1 MPEFKE
7 LPTPTYS
14 YEVST
19 LRGYY
24 EKAMASVSNE
34 LLRLGLTNFERAQIL
49 ATQAEIKR
57 ILKEL
62 DGQAADWATLNI
74 EKSATDGVVRSL
86 VALGLAE
93 TAQEAVNIVKFNKL
107 NRDLIKT
114 AVADTQDDLL
124 QITQNVDRKV
134 RIAIRQAAAET
145 MRSNLTQGINGTA
158 SLKRDLLSQLDAA
171 TKSGIIDASGR
182 RWKPE
187 VYAEMAVRTKM
198 SRTHMEATTN
208 DALGRNVL
216 YGVISK
222 HGAKD
227 ACAKWEGKIVKLVRE
242 APGDYPYI
250 GDLPRREIFHPNCK
264 HLITPVRRPEREA
277 NNGAV

>member
-1 MPEFKE
+1 MSEFKE
-7 LPTPTYS
+7 LPTPTYN

-34 LLRLGLTNFERAQIL
+34 LLRLGLSNFERAQIL

-57 ILKEL
+57 ILNEL
-62 DGQAADWATLNI
+62 DNNASSWATLNI
-74 EKSATDGVVRSL
+74 EKAATDGVVRSL

-93 TAQEAVNIVKFNKL
+93 TAQEAVSIVKFNKL
-107 NRDLIKT
+107 NSDLIKT

-124 QITQNVDRKV
+124 QITQNVDRRV

-145 MRSNLTQGINGTA
+145 MRSNMTQGINGTA
-158 SLKRDLLSQLDAA
+158 SLKRDLLSRLDEAA
-171 TKSGIIDASGR
+171 KVGIIDARGY
-182 RWKPE
+182 RWQPE
-187 VYAEMAVRTKM
+187 VYAEMVVRTKM
-198 SRTHMEATTN
+198 SRTHTEATMN
-208 DALGRNVL
+208 DALGRDVL
-216 YGVISK
+216 YGIISK

-227 ACAKWEGKIVKLVRE
+227 ACAKWEGKVVKLVRE

-264 HLITPVRRPEREA
+264 HVISPVRRPERI
-277 NNGAV
+277 

>member
-1 MPEFKE
+1 MADFKE
-7 LPTPTYS
+7 LPTPS
-14 YEVST
+14 YEYEVAT

-34 LLRLGLTNFERAQIL
+34 LLRLGLTNFERAQII
-49 ATQAEIKR
+49 ATQAAIR
-57 ILKEL
+57 GILKEL
-62 DGQAADWATLNI
+62 DGEAADWAVLNI
-74 EKSATDGVVRSL
+74 EKAATDGVVRSL

-93 TAQEAVNIVKFNKL
+93 SAAEAVGIVRFNKL
-107 NRDLIKT
+107 NRDFIKT

-158 SLKRDLLSQLDAA
+158 SLKRDLLAQLDAA

-198 SRTHMEATTN
+198 SRTHTEATTN

-250 GDLPRREIFHPNCK
+250 GDLPRREIFHPCCR
-264 HLITPVRRPEREA
+264 HLITPVRRPERED
-277 NNGAV
+277 G

>member
-1 MPEFKE
+1 MAEFKE
-7 LPTPTYS
+7 LPTPTYN
-14 YEVST
+14 YEVSI
-19 LRGYY
+19 LVGYY
-24 EKAMASVSNE
+24 EKAMSSVSNE
-34 LLRLGLTNFERAQIL
+34 LLRLGLTNFERAQVL
-49 ATQAEIKR
+49 STQAEIKR

-62 DGQAADWATLNI
+62 DGQATEWAVVNI
-74 EKSATDGVVRSL
+74 EKAATDGVIRSL

-93 TAQEAVNIVKFNKL
+93 SAAEAAGIVRFNKL
-107 NRDLIKT
+107 NQYFVKT
-114 AVADTQDDLL
+114 AVADTQSDLL
-124 QITQNVDRKV
+124 KISKNVDDKV
-134 RIAIRQAAAET
+134 RIAIRQAVAES

-158 SLKRDLLSQLDAA
+158 SLKRDVLALLDEATKTGILDA
-171 TKSGIIDASGR
+171 SSPRPR
-182 RWKPE
+182 RWRPE

-198 SRTHMEATTN
+198 SRTHTEATTN

-250 GDLPRREIFHPNCK
+250 GDLPRREIFHPNCR
-264 HLITPVRRPEREA
+264 HLITPVRRPERE
-277 NNGAV
+277 